1 MTNTNGFDDFDT
13 TVTAEEFYD
22 GWTEDEADYYEA
34 HRDESLSGG
43 KYHGPSNEAG
53 LTAREYWESYWEYQD
68 EQARL
73 RDEW

>member
-1 MTNTNGFDDFDT
+1 MGERSTHEGCEMNGFDDFDT
-13 TVTAEEFYD
+13 KQQAEEVY
-22 GWTEDEADYYEA
+22 
-34 HRDESLSGG
+34 HDESLSGG

-53 LTAREYWESYWEYQD
+53 LTAREYWEARWEWED